1 MARAFASALGKNF
14 RSADGYMEAE
24 DTIVTWCV
32 GHLVSMSYPDAYD
45 ASLKRWSM
53 ATIPFIP
60 QEYKYQVIDGVKKQF
75 GIVRRILTDPQVETI
90 YICTDSGR
98 EGEYIYRLVAAQ
110 AGVKGKKELR
120 VWIDSQTQEEI
131 LRGIRE
137 AKPSSAYDNLGAAAY
152 LRAQE
157 DYLMGINFSR
167 ALTLRYSDAMSRA
180 LGTDHTVIAVGR
192 VMTCVLGM
200 VVRREREIRSFVKTP
215 FFRVQAVI
223 SQEGCEGSFTAQWQV
238 DEKSIFYG
246 TPGLYKDTGFLKRED
261 AERLI
266 LYLAGKELPRPL
278 PDKASPPDPGR
289 QAQASVSGYSVDAS
303 LKEGVDGK
311 VPAAVQ
317 SADQI
322 TASDVSDSG
331 RSAVPAELF
340 REAADSRVPAV
351 IEKIQRKKEKKN
363 PPLLYNL
370 AELQNDCSRFFK
382 ISPDQTLAVAQELY
396 EKKLTTYP
404 RTDAR
409 VLTTAVA
416 KEIGRN
422 LRGISSM
429 PVYRELLLPVLESG
443 SWKKIG
449 RSRYTNDK
457 AVTDHYAIIPT
468 GEGLK
473 ALPSLSRRSQNVYEL
488 IVRRFISIFYPPAV
502 YDRMAV
508 SVRVK
513 TELFNASLRTCVER
527 GYLNVLDYS
536 FFHKKDGQP
545 ESSSSETSP
554 GGDGSDGSASA
565 SAGGGTQA
573 AGTGG
578 PASKTGRSRSG
589 DGGETGGDGED
600 ADIPAFLKTARK
612 GTRVTAG
619 PFSIREGETSP
630 PKRYTSGS
638 MILAMEN
645 AGQLIE
651 EEELREQIR
660 GSGIGTSATRAEILK
675 KLFNNDYLR
684 LNSKTQVITPSQTG
698 EMIFDTCSCA
708 LKPLLDPRLTASWE
722 LGLTQV
728 ADGRVTSGEYT
739 QKLNSFITRRT
750 NYIKDTDFHTILVQ
764 QYAHDASLYPD
775 KPSASGRKRSGSG
788 SSRKSSGK
796 NSGKSSGKSSGD
808 GSSRKASGKS
818 SGNSSS
824 KGSTRRSRSS
834 DSGSAVPSKG

>member
-1 MARAFASALGKNF
+1 MQACNPGHRSLFGTRKYPQRQEGSSTKTVYIAEKPSVARAFASALGKNF
-14 RSADGYMEAE
+14 RNADGYMEAE
-24 DTIVTWCV
+24 DTVVTWCV

-45 ASLKRWSM
+45 ASLKKWSM

-60 QEYKYQVIDGVKKQF
+60 EKYKYQVIDGVKKQF
-75 GIVRRILTDPQVETI
+75 SIVKRILTDPQVDTI

-98 EGEYIYRLVAAQ
+98 EGEYIYRLVASQ
-110 AGVKGKKELR
+110 AGVRGKKELR

-137 AKPSSAYDNLGAAAY
+137 AKPSCAYDNLGAAAY

-167 ALTLRYSDAMSRA
+167 ALTLRYSSAMSRA

-215 FFRVQAVI
+215 FFRVQAEI
-223 SQEGCEGSFTAQWQV
+223 SREGDDTSFSAQWQV
-238 DEKSIFYG
+238 DEQSICYG
-246 TPGLYKDTGFLKRED
+246 SPRLYKDSGFLDRAD
-261 AERLI
+261 AQRLI
-266 LYLAGKELPRPL
+266 LYLAGMADRDIFKTSAGAGSPVRAAQGNPAGKAGIDPPAPDPL
-278 PDKASPPDPGR
+278 PAGLVEKASGAR
-289 QAQASVSGYSVDAS
+289 
-303 LKEGVDGK
+303 
-311 VPAAVQ
+311 
-317 SADQI
+317 
-322 TASDVSDSG
+322 T
-331 RSAVPAELF
+331 
-340 REAADSRVPAV
+340 PAV
-351 IEKIQRKKEKKN
+351 IESIQRKKEKKN

-416 KEIGRN
+416 KEIGKN
-422 LRGISSM
+422 LRGISTI
-429 PVYRELLLPVLESG
+429 PVYRDLLVPVLESG
-443 SWKKIG
+443 SWKTIG
-449 RSRYTNDK
+449 KSRYTNDK

-468 GEGLK
+468 GDGLG
-473 ALPSLSRRSQNVYEL
+473 ALSSLSARSQHVYEL

-502 YDRMAV
+502 FDRISV
-508 SVRVK
+508 SVRIR
-513 TELFNASLRTCVER
+513 TELFTASMKTCVER
-527 GYLNVLDYS
+527 GYLDVLNYS
-536 FFHKKDGQP
+536 FFRKKEEKPERSADGGAKA
-545 ESSSSETSP
+545 EGDSP
-554 GGDGSDGSASA
+554 DNRAGGDA
-565 SAGGGTQA
+565 
-573 AGTGG
+573 
-578 PASKTGRSRSG
+578 
-589 DGGETGGDGED
+589 D
-600 ADIPAFLKTARK
+600 AQTAVPDFLRTARK
-612 GTRVTAG
+612 GTKVLAG
-619 PFSIREGETSP
+619 PFSIREGETAP

-651 EEELREQIR
+651 EEKLREQIR

-675 KLFNNDYLR
+675 KLFANDYLR

-728 ADGRVTSGEYT
+728 ADGNVTSEEYT
-739 QKLNSFITRRT
+739 GKLNSFIIRRT
-750 NYIKDTDFHTILVQ
+750 NYIKETDFHNILIPR
-764 QYAHDASLYPD
+764 YEADAALYPEK
-775 KPSASGRKRSGSG
+775 KPTKKAAGRKGKTGKTGKTGKRP
-788 SSRKSSGK
+788 SSR
-796 NSGKSSGKSSGD
+796 
-808 GSSRKASGKS
+808 
-818 SGNSSS
+818 GNA
-824 KGSTRRSRSS
+824 KSRSS
-834 DSGSAVPSKG
+834 AAGRAGKETEETLQ

>member
-1 MARAFASALGKNF
+1 M
-14 RSADGYMEAE
+14 
-24 DTIVTWCV
+24 
-32 GHLVSMSYPDAYD
+32 
-45 ASLKRWSM
+45 
-53 ATIPFIP
+53 
-60 QEYKYQVIDGVKKQF
+60 
-75 GIVRRILTDPQVETI
+75 
-90 YICTDSGR
+90 
-98 EGEYIYRLVAAQ
+98 
-110 AGVKGKKELR
+110 
-120 VWIDSQTQEEI
+120 
-131 LRGIRE
+131 
-137 AKPSSAYDNLGAAAY
+137 
-152 LRAQE
+152 
-157 DYLMGINFSR
+157 
-167 ALTLRYSDAMSRA
+167 
-180 LGTDHTVIAVGR
+180 
-192 VMTCVLGM
+192 
-200 VVRREREIRSFVKTP
+200 
-215 FFRVQAVI
+215 
-223 SQEGCEGSFTAQWQV
+223 
-238 DEKSIFYG
+238 
-246 TPGLYKDTGFLKRED
+246 
-261 AERLI
+261 
-266 LYLAGKELPRPL
+266 
-278 PDKASPPDPGR
+278 
-289 QAQASVSGYSVDAS
+289 
-303 LKEGVDGK
+303 
-311 VPAAVQ
+311 
-317 SADQI
+317 
-322 TASDVSDSG
+322 
-331 RSAVPAELF
+331 
-340 REAADSRVPAV
+340 
-351 IEKIQRKKEKKN
+351 
-363 PPLLYNL
+363 
-370 AELQNDCSRFFK
+370 
-382 ISPDQTLAVAQELY
+382 AQELY

-429 PVYRELLLPVLESG
+429 PLYRELLLPVLESG

-513 TELFNASLRTCVER
+513 TEPFNASLRTCVER
-527 GYLNVLDYS
+527 GYLDVLDYS
-536 FFHKKDGQP
+536 FFRKKDGQP

-573 AGTGG
+573 AGTGD
-578 PASKTGRSRSG
+578 PASKTERSRSG

-675 KLFNNDYLR
+675 RLFNNDYLR

-722 LGLTQV
+722 LGLT
-728 ADGRVTSGEYT
+728 
-739 QKLNSFITRRT
+739 
-750 NYIKDTDFHTILVQ
+750 
-764 QYAHDASLYPD
+764 
-775 KPSASGRKRSGSG
+775 
-788 SSRKSSGK
+788 
-796 NSGKSSGKSSGD
+796 
-808 GSSRKASGKS
+808 
-818 SGNSSS
+818 
-824 KGSTRRSRSS
+824 
-834 DSGSAVPSKG
+834 